1 MANFHTNFLVIAAR
15 EQDMCKVLD
24 RFAANI
30 AASGADDFSLDQY
43 QRATSLEERYYE
55 VYDALCNNYME
66 SLSTTFAGSEGYS
79 VGVPMQVGTATV
91 TIAMAPH
98 GRGLSDS
105 ASVSMERCGDVLVL
119 TLNYSTAWSA
129 NTDDIDAFFTGLPAG
144 EYGVAFYDADEGDG
158 YEAIGCFCG
167 LHHGMGALK
176 SASPV
181 VRHDWPDMADLV
193 AERRRDSDVNRSTL
207 SDLAEIAHITATR
220 DWPEYWSDD
229 EGDGWGEGGY
239 YETVLDGHSLSV
251 WGRSTSSWGMPSVNW
266 QHPSEDD
273 LRKIDEALLKDLAG
287 LPWLHR
293 VDTTSAQAAEA
304 AESLMA
310 GDLLVARTHWTNQ
323 ADDTTIELLD
333 KNGVTLS
340 VLKKWQIQLGY
351 ENSWM
356 SLSGICS
363 LSCLMPYLVFHVAD
377 IRPMSLRNKGVDR
390 AEITIRVDVTQVDL
404 AALLDEVHQMLAQE
418 PYERTRTSIAA
429 EVR

>member
-43 QRATSLEERYYE
+43 QRATSLDERYYE

-91 TIAMAPH
+91 TFAVAPH
-98 GRGLSDS
+98 GRGLSDT
-105 ASVSMERCGDVLVL
+105 ASVSMTKYGDALVL
-119 TLNYSTAWSA
+119 TMNYSTAWSA
-129 NTDDIDAFFTGLPAG
+129 NTDDVDTFFSGLPTG

-158 YEAIGCFCG
+158 YESIGCFCG
-167 LHHGMGALK
+167 LHHGMGDLHLAN
-176 SASPV
+176 PV
-181 VRHDWPDMADLV
+181 VRGDWPDMPELM
-193 AERRRDSDVNRSTL
+193 AERRRDSDVDRSTL
-207 SDLAEIAHITATR
+207 TDLAEIARVTATR
-220 DWPEYWSDD
+220 DWPEYWGDD

-239 YETVLDGHSLSV
+239 YETVVDGHSLSM

-266 QHPSEDD
+266 MHPSEDD

-293 VDTTSAQAAEA
+293 VDTTSVQATEA
-304 AESLMA
+304 AESLMV
-310 GDLLVARTHWTNQ
+310 GDLLQARTHWASR
-323 ADDTTIELLD
+323 ADDTTVELLD
-333 KNGVTLS
+333 RNGVTLS
-340 VLKKWQIQLGY
+340 VLKKWDIQLGY
-351 ENSWM
+351 GESRM
-356 SLSGICS
+356 SLNGICS
-363 LSCLMPYLVFHVAD
+363 LSCLMPHLVLHVAG
-377 IRPMSLRNKGVDR
+377 IKPMSLRNKGVDR
-390 AEITIRVDVTQVDL
+390 AEITIRVDVAQVDL

-418 PYERTRTSIAA
+418 PHERTRTSIAA